1 MADEPIHPAAGHE
14 ERDVNVVA
22 ITKFGIGLAIL
33 IVVTIFTLWG
43 LFNYFKTREA
53 GMSPKG
59 AATAAGQM
67 PPEPRLERTPVRDL
81 REIRAA
87 EEQALNRYGWVDP
100 DKGIVRIP
108 VSRAMEILAQRGLK
122 SRPQTEGNEK

>member
-22 ITKFGIGLAIL
+22 ITKFGIGLSIL

-53 GMSPKG
+53 GMSPQR
-59 AATAAGQM
+59 AARATGQM
-67 PPEPRLERTPVRDL
+67 PPEPRLERTPVQDL
-81 REIRAA
+81 SKIRAA
-87 EEQALNRYGWVDP
+87 EEQALTRHAWVDP

-108 VSRAMEILAQRGLK
+108 VSRAMEILTQRGLP
-122 SRPQTEGNEK
+122 SRPAAEGNEK